1 MSMADFLFICIWLVV
16 CKGHRKINDTK
27 LNIQVT
33 AQVKECINFS
43 FASAKLQM
51 KKKYFCHDS
60 KSAGLTQVANR
71 GCSIRIPRECAEE
84 RYNIL
89 FQNRP
94 VSFLFA
100 WKDLVLFIFL
110 FHGFPFQN
118 YHSLMRIVHGSLVS
132 SLIQS
137 ISEKAIWRTGAQAAT
152 AILTR

>member
-1 MSMADFLFICIWLVV
+1 MLPNQLDL
-16 CKGHRKINDTK
+16 
-27 LNIQVT
+27 LN
-33 AQVKECINFS
+33 
-43 FASAKLQM
+43 
-51 KKKYFCHDS
+51 
-60 KSAGLTQVANR
+60 TQVANR

-89 FQNRP
+89 FQKRP

-100 WKDLVLFIFL
+100 WIDLVLFIFW

-152 AILTR
+152 AIHTR